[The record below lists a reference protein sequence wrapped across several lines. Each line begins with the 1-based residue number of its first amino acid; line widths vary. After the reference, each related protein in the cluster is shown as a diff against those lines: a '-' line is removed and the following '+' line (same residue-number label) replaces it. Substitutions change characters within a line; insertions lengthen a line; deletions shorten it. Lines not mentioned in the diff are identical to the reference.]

1 MFAMVVFW
9 GMKKVSRQL
18 MSGGQNAP
26 KSANE
31 FTSIAGPRRWNGT
44 HFKVCIAFLAP
55 LLPRRCSTSIPPPL
69 LPFSPDAGFSFL
81 TDACRE
87 PVVRTTGNPDATPT
101 PVAHLASFTLLC
113 ASRLLAAAAQAR
125 GGILGQWKS
134 GVGAPFALLR
144 TADRSR
150 TPIL

>member
-31 FTSIAGPRRWNGT
+31 LTSIAGPRRWNGT

-81 TDACRE
+81 TDARRE
-87 PVVRTTGNPDATPT
+87 PVVRTTGNQTRRRRR
-101 PVAHLASFTLLC
+101 LLI
-113 ASRLLAAAAQAR
+113 SHRLLYSVLAAAAAHAR